1 LNLQIISD
9 IHLEFGAL
17 ALSVE
22 DADLLIA
29 AGDIGVGLQGLK
41 WLQKLPCPV
50 IYVTG
55 NHEYW
60 GTELHILNDRLTES
74 ARQGNVRYLENRTFV
89 MDKVRFLGC
98 TLWTDYNGADLSIM
112 DEMFLRMNDFRYISK
127 GSESLKPADLAKLNT
142 QSRQWLTNELSQPFD
157 GRTVV
162 VTHHAPLMRSWPRDK
177 DVRLQ
182 YAYCNDLSAI
192 MAEYDIDVWVH
203 GHIHEV
209 LDYIAHGVRVVCNP
223 RGYYQQKEVAGF
235 SPIKCIS
242 M

>member
-1 LNLQIISD
+1 LNFQIISD
-9 IHLEFGAL
+9 IHLEFGTL

-22 DADLLIA
+22 DTDVLIA

-60 GTELHILNDRLTES
+60 GTELHILNARLAES
-74 ARQGNVRYLENRTFV
+74 TRQGNVRYLENRTFV

-98 TLWTDYNGADLSIM
+98 TLWTDYNDADLSVM
-112 DEMFLRMNDFRYISK
+112 DEMYLRMNDFRYISN
-127 GSESLKPADLAKLNT
+127 GSETLKPTDLAKLNI
-142 QSRQWLTNELSQPFD
+142 QSRQWLTNELSQSFD

-162 VTHHAPLMRSWPRDK
+162 VTHHAPLMRSWPYDK
-177 DVRLQ
+177 DESLQ

-192 MAEYDIDVWVH
+192 MEEYDINVWVH
-203 GHIHEV
+203 GHVHEV
-209 LDYIAHGVRVVCNP
+209 LDYMAHGVRVVCNP
-223 RGYYQQKEVAGF
+223 RGYYQQKEVTGF
-235 SPIKCIS
+235 SLIKCIS